1 MQLSKAMKAVSAVV
15 LVAGM
20 GFSGA
25 AFAATD
31 SASCGPSK
39 MPDTTNY
46 CCNANKVYSVG
57 STIHKGKLVCHVA
70 GEPFGAPT
78 VAYWTKGE

>member
-1 MQLSKAMKAVSAVV
+1 MQLSKVTKAVSVV
-15 LVAGM
+15 ILVAGM
-20 GFSGA
+20 GFSA
-25 AFAATD
+25 TAIAATGP
-31 SASCGPSK
+31 ASCGHSK

-46 CCNANKVYSVG
+46 CCNANTVYSVG

-78 VAYWTKGE
+78 VAYWAKGK

>member
-1 MQLSKAMKAVSAVV
+1 MQLRKVMNTVSAVV
-15 LVAGM
+15 LVAGV

-57 STIHKGKLVCHVA
+57 SSIHKGKLVCHMA

-78 VAYWTKGE
+78 VAYWRKGK

>member
-1 MQLSKAMKAVSAVV
+1 MQFGKVINTVSAVV
-15 LVAGM
+15 LVAGI

-57 STIHKGKLVCHVA
+57 STIHKGKLVCHMA

-78 VAYWTKGE
+78 VAYWRKGK